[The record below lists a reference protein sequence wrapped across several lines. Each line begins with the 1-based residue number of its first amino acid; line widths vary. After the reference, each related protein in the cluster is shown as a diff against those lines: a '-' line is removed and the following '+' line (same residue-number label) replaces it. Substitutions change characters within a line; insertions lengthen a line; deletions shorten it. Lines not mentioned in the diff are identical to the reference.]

1 MQIESYQVA
10 LSQNVKDLIHDRV
23 FKCTGVCDIHDHKTR
38 LTGMYSE
45 IIDAI
50 HLSSE
55 HLISVKKRGLKG
67 YLAGTLL

>member
-1 MQIESYQVA
+1 MQIESYQVM
-10 LSQNVKDLIHDRV
+10 LLQNVKDFINDRV
-23 FKCTGVCDIHDHKTR
+23 FKPAGVCDIDDHKTR
-38 LTGMYSE
+38 LIRMYSE